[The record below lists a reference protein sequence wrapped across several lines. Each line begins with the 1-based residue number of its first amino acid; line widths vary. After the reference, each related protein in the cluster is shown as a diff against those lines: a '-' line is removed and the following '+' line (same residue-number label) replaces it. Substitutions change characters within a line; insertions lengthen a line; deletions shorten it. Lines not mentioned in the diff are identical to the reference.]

1 MYKVT
6 IQNINQ
12 IYFSL
17 QDHQGRRLALSKLEV
32 RVFNGLTLEE
42 ANSYKKYI
50 PLGLCVL
57 IQEDEDFVEAT
68 YNIINSDDTD
78 EVIDSID
85 EVEEVAEVDEVE
97 VEEVASV
104 QITLDELQSLKKN
117 ELRELCD
124 KEGIKWNGKTK
135 AELIELLVAHYGL

>member
-85 EVEEVAEVDEVE
+85 EVEEV
-97 VEEVASV
+97 EEVASM

-135 AELIELLVAHYGL
+135 AELVELLVAHYGL

>member
-57 IQEDEDFVEAT
+57 VQEDEDFVEAT

-85 EVEEVAEVDEVE
+85 EVEEVA
-97 VEEVASV
+97 SV
-104 QITLDELQSLKKN
+104 QITLDELQSFKKN

-124 KEGIKWNGKTK
+124 KEGIKWNSKTK
-135 AELIELLVAHYGL
+135 AELVELLVAHYGL

>member
-78 EVIDSID
+78 QVIDSID
-85 EVEEVAEVDEVE
+85 EVEEVEE
-97 VEEVASV
+97 VEEVASM

-135 AELIELLVAHYGL
+135 AELVELLVAHYGL

>member
-85 EVEEVAEVDEVE
+85 EVEEVEE

-135 AELIELLVAHYGL
+135 AELVELLVAHYGL

>member
-17 QDHQGRRLALSKLEV
+17 QDHAGRRLALSKLEV

-85 EVEEVAEVDEVE
+85 EVEEVAEVEEVE

-135 AELIELLVAHYGL
+135 ADLVELLVAHYGL

>member
-32 RVFNGLTLEE
+32 RVFSGLTLEE

-85 EVEEVAEVDEVE
+85 EVNEVAEVEEV
-97 VEEVASV
+97 EVASV
-104 QITLDELQSLKKN
+104 QITLDELQSFKKN

-135 AELIELLVAHYGL
+135 AELVELLVAHYGL

>member
-50 PLGLCVL
+50 PLCLCVL

-85 EVEEVAEVDEVE
+85 EVEEVAEVEDV
-97 VEEVASV
+97 EVASA

-135 AELIELLVAHYGL
+135 AELVELLVAHYGL

>member
-85 EVEEVAEVDEVE
+85 EVEEVEE
-97 VEEVASV
+97 VEEVASM

-135 AELIELLVAHYGL
+135 AELVELLVAHYGL

>member
-17 QDHQGRRLALSKLEV
+17 QDHQGRRIALSKLEL

-57 IQEDEDFVEAT
+57 IQEDENFVEA
-68 YNIINSDDTD
+68 NF
-78 EVIDSID
+78 EVIEEMQD
-85 EVEEVAEVDEVE
+85 EIVEEIQDNIPTK
-97 VEEVASV
+97 EELEAM
-104 QITLDELQSLKKN
+104 LKP
-117 ELRELCD
+117 ELRDLAR
-124 KEGIKWNGKTK
+124 KAGIKWTGKPK
-135 AELIELLVAHYGL
+135 AQLLEELVEYYGLQ

>member
-17 QDHQGRRLALSKLEV
+17 QDHQGRRIALSKLEL

-57 IQEDEDFVEAT
+57 IQEDENFVEA
-68 YNIINSDDTD
+68 NF
-78 EVIDSID
+78 EVIEETQEEVIEEVQD
-85 EVEEVAEVDEVE
+85 EIVEETQEEV
-97 VEEVASV
+97 VEEM
-104 QITLDELQSLKKN
+104 QDNIPTKEELEAMLKP
-117 ELRELCD
+117 ELRDLAR
-124 KEGIKWNGKTK
+124 KAGIKWTGKPK
-135 AELIELLVAHYGL
+135 AQLLEELVEYYGLQ

>member
-85 EVEEVAEVDEVE
+85 EVEEV
-97 VEEVASV
+97 EEVASV

-135 AELIELLVAHYGL
+135 AELVELLVAHYGL

>member
-17 QDHQGRRLALSKLEV
+17 QDHKGRRLALSKLEV

-85 EVEEVAEVDEVE
+85 EVEEVAEVEEVE

-135 AELIELLVAHYGL
+135 ADLVELLVAHYGL